1 MGVDLR
7 DIIEA
12 REISWGEISGKK
24 VAIDA
29 FNALYQFLAVIRQQ
43 DGSPLMDSKGRVTS
57 HLSGLFYRTVNLI
70 EKGIRPIYVFDGKP
84 PEVKRKEIEE
94 RELRKR
100 EAMKKL
106 LEAKEEGREED
117 VLKYAKQAMTLTSR
131 MVEDAK
137 KLLDAMGVPWIQ
149 APGEGEAQAAYLC
162 RKGEVWASVSQDYD
176 SLLFG
181 TPRLL
186 RNITISGRRK
196 LPKKDVYVEIKPEII
211 ELETVLKK
219 LGIKR
224 DQLILVGI
232 LVGTDYN
239 PGGVRG
245 FGPKRALE
253 VVKIYKNVD
262 NIKKVVKWDFDMEI
276 EEIMNLFLCPK
287 VTDDYKIEFKYPDKE
302 KVKKILVDEYEFSE
316 KRIDNALERLDRAL
330 RGGAQVS
337 LSRWF
342 RC

>member
-1 MGVDLR
+1 VGVDLR